1 MRNAF
6 SVFVVLLLSLS
17 SSAQSSHE
25 GFQLLRSWMSGSFSS
40 EAQSKADTDYF
51 HISLRMIPIWKDSPN
66 GFYLYVEQAMA
77 EKLDKPYRQRVYH
90 VVAEGDAMVSRIYS
104 IPRQER
110 FVGKNSE
117 DVEFSQITADSLI
130 LKQGCDVRL
139 KFDKANKSFIGQ
151 TDKGTCPSDRSG
163 ASFTT
168 SEVTLYEGRMVSW
181 DRGWNKE
188 GIQVWGA
195 VKGGYDFRKRP

>member
-1 MRNAF
+1 M
-6 SVFVVLLLSLS
+6 V
-17 SSAQSSHE
+17 SAQLFSQSSKE
-25 GFQLLRSWMSGSFSS
+25 EIQWLREWMSGTFSS

-51 HISLRMIPIWKDSPN
+51 HISLRMIPIWKDSPD

-90 VVAEGDAMVSRIYS
+90 VLADGDAWVSRIYS
-104 IPRQER
+104 LPRQER

-117 DVEFSQITADSLI
+117 DVEFRPITADSLI

-139 KFDKANKSFIGQ
+139 KFDKANNCFKGQ

-168 SEVTLYEGRMVSW
+168 SEVTLYKGRMVSW
-181 DRGWNKE
+181 DQGWNKE